1 MSDVRPDTPV
11 AWPKLPPVQTGIRG
25 RCPRCGEGRLFDGF
39 LKLREGCDRCGLSYA
54 FADPAD
60 GPAFFVICFG
70 CIPAV
75 VFALLLELWAAPPVW
90 VHFVTSLPFLLV
102 TCVLP
107 LRPLK
112 GWLVCSQYFY
122 KAREG
127 RIVGT
132 WRPYGDS
139 GPEVT
144 SAPHPW

>member
-1 MSDVRPDTPV
+1 MSDVHPDTPV
-11 AWPKLPPVQTGIRG
+11 AWPKLPPGRTGISG

-39 LKLREGCDRCGLSYA
+39 LKLRDGCDRCGLSYA

-75 VFALLLELWAAPPVW
+75 VFALMLELWATPPVW

-139 GPEVT
+139 GPEVS